1 MTRDAVAAK
10 RLWEYLGATRDQSI
24 AFFVHRYPAPLA
36 GAPEFGNR
44 EPVMKIKNSIKA
56 LKSRHRNN
64 RVVRRRGRIYV
75 INKTQRRFKARQG

>member
-1 MTRDAVAAK
+1 MPVLLQLSVRSGRRHNHFNRRSPVCCAPGRRQTYRF
-10 RLWEYLGATRDQSI
+10 LGI
-24 AFFVHRYPAPLA
+24 
-36 GAPEFGNR
+36 R

-56 LKSRHRNN
+56 LKSRHRDN

>member
-1 MTRDAVAAK
+1 MSCRARPK
-10 RLWEYLGATRDQSI
+10 IHPFQ
-24 AFFVHRYPAPLA
+24 AFFTGILRPWQAADLPD
-36 GAPEFGNR
+36 FGNR

-56 LKSRHRNN
+56 LKLRHRDN

>member
-1 MTRDAVAAK
+1 VLQSDRVCSVARTKIHLFHASSTGIL
-10 RLWEYLGATRDQSI
+10 RPWQAADLPD
-24 AFFVHRYPAPLA
+24 
-36 GAPEFGNR
+36 FGNR

-56 LKSRHRNN
+56 LKSRHRAN